1 MLINYNHYKL
11 SIIII
16 INLLLIFK
24 SNSEIIKAAGCSKAD
39 INSAILSA
47 TDGDIIIVPED
58 TATWTSALV
67 LTNMPSVTIQG
78 AGPEKTLVI
87 DATPIDGWESSP
99 LWINQS
105 KNDLKPFRITG
116 ITFQGV
122 AGVKG
127 MINITGSCNY
137 FRIDNCVF
145 YRDQPTDI
153 GRRGIYVGKDAY
165 GVIDNCTFKHSLIAV
180 VDTDYESWTKPYIFG
195 SIDALFIE
203 KCAFKYTK
211 GDNVYGM
218 ISGHSGC
225 RWVLRYCDITY
236 GGLNNH
242 GMCTSPRSGMIMEVY
257 NNTWVCDSKI
267 PHGDPITLR
276 GGTGVIFN
284 NTFTGY
290 KTYPYASL
298 KLTNYRS
305 WYYGCGYPH
314 MGTKCDGTDSC
325 DGNEDSTG
333 YPCMDQIG
341 RAANQ
346 VLTPAYEWNNITNGE
361 DMDFIVD
368 SSGLN
373 PVHIIENRD
382 FYNDT
387 KKPDYSPFR
396 YPHPL
401 AYPTILSP
409 DSADTGVAINE
420 ILQWYPY
427 LGSVSYGLLISK
439 SPTFSD
445 TVFEKHGLTSQ
456 KYKGLI
462 LDSLTTYYW
471 KINAKYIK
479 EYISSEDSLVYDSL
493 WSETWNFKT
502 GKNTGIIKNS
512 FKKKDG
518 NLKIIEKFTVYPS
531 IIRKRYSRLAFYCIV
546 KKSTNAS
553 IEIFNGKGKVIFRQ
567 KISPLVSRGVNTPT
581 VIFTWDLKNTDG
593 RKVSSGI
600 YFPVLKV
607 TDKEN
612 GTTET
617 FQSKTS
623 IKVSY

>member
-1 MLINYNHYKL
+1 MYTNLKLFIRLIILFFWVFNRFT
-11 SIIII
+11 
-16 INLLLIFK
+16 INVNAK
-24 SNSEIIKAAGCSKAD
+24 IIKASSCSQNDVK
-39 INSAILSA
+39 SAIDDA
-47 TDGDIIIVPED
+47 RDGDIVLIPEGS
-58 TATWTSALV
+58 ATWSNALV
-67 LTNMPSVTIQG
+67 IEHLPAITIQG
-78 AGPEKTLVI
+78 SDDKTIII
-87 DATPIDGWESSP
+87 DNTPNDGWKNSAP
-99 LWINQS
+99 FWIHSVSN
-105 KNDLKPFRITG
+105 NNFRITELTFKGKMG
-116 ITFQGV
+116 I
-122 AGVKG
+122 KG
-127 MINITGSCNY
+127 AIYLRGPCKN
-137 FRIDNCVF
+137 FRIDNCIF
-145 YRDQPTDI
+145 DSDI
-153 GRRGIYVGKDAY
+153 ISNRAIYIENDSY
-165 GVIDNCTFKHSLIAV
+165 GVIDNCTFKNSSIAV
-180 VDTDYESWTKPYIFG
+180 VDTKDESWTRPYTFG
-195 SIDALFIE
+195 SSEALFIE
-203 KCAFKYTK
+203 NCNLSYIKENTTGGA
-211 GDNVYGM
+211 
-218 ISGHSGC
+218 ISGHNGA
-225 RWVLRYCDITY
+225 RWIFRFNTIIN
-236 GGLNNH
+236 GGINNH
-242 GMCTSPRSGMIMEVY
+242 GACTSPRSGMIMEVY
-257 NNTWVCDSKI
+257 NNTWIDSI
-267 PHGDPITLR
+267 NRARGIHVR

-284 NTFTGY
+284 NIFNGY
-290 KTYPYASL
+290 SSTVMEL
-298 KLTNYRS
+298 DNYRS
-305 WYYGCGYPH
+305 WSDDCGYNL
-314 MGTKCDGTDSC
+314 GQCDGKNQL
-325 DGNEDSTG
+325 DGNDSTHG
-333 YPCMDQIG
+333 WPCFDQIG
-341 RAANQ
+341 RATNQ
-346 VLTPAYEWNNITNGE
+346 SSEPMYEWNNTRNGT
-361 DMDFIVD
+361 DIHFTVVPTGLCPKHIVE
-368 SSGLN
+368 G
-373 PVHIIENRD
+373 RD
-382 FYNDT
+382 FFNDT
-387 KKPDYSPFR
+387 KRPDYKPYR